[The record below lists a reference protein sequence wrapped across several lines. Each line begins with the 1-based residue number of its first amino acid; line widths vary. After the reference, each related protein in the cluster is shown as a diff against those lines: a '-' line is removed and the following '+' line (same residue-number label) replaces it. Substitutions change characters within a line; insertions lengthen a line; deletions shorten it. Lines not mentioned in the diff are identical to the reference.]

1 MTGLPGLK
9 RIYWDGD
16 EALSTGQKKTAAISF
31 MKENPG
37 ILVIFESDEL
47 IKGWNRLEAPWKDK
61 LKELSGLGDDPT
73 KEELHGLLKIEE
85 MDMENSGITTLNP
98 VRQLYNLRSLNI
110 SGVKVDDYSQ
120 LGDALELEKLNISG
134 TSLKDLEVLKSI
146 DKLEILHIENTEVTS
161 LSPLEGKIHLKF
173 IYADGSSITDQ
184 EAFKFTTNTPDCV
197 VIFKS
202 EEMVQWWN
210 DLPDAWEDYFSASFK
225 LSSPPGTEQ
234 LHGILFLNRLEI
246 TDRNGIKSLDPIKIM
261 QGLKTLRLKSL
272 PLSEI
277 KALSSLVNLEQ
288 LECTQMPLSDLTPIS
303 GLKKI
308 TELNINNTT
317 VSDLESI
324 GGLDNI
330 RKLKISGT
338 QVKSLKPIASFVNLE
353 AIELNNTPVK
363 SIKQLLPFA
372 RLKSVEC
379 YNTKISEKTIESFKE
394 DKPAC
399 NVVYY

>member
-1 MTGLPGLK
+1 MTELPELK

-16 EALSTGQKKTAAISF
+16 EALSTGQKKTAAIGF

-37 ILVIFESDEL
+37 TLVIFESDEL

-61 LKELSGLGDDPT
+61 LKGLTGLGDAPT

-85 MDMENSGITTLNP
+85 IDMENTGITTLNP

-120 LGDALELEKLNISG
+120 LSDALEIEELNVSG
-134 TSLKDLEVLKSI
+134 TSIKGLEVLKSL
-146 DKLEILHIENTEVTS
+146 DKLEILHIENTEVSS

-173 IYADGSSITDQ
+173 VYADGSNITDQ
-184 EAFKFTTNTPDCV
+184 GAFKFTAITPACI

-210 DLPDAWEDYFSASFK
+210 ELPDAWKDYFSASFK
-225 LSSPPGTEQ
+225 LNSPPSTEQ
-234 LHGILFLNRLEI
+234 LHGILFLNQLEI
-246 TDRNGIKSLDPIKIM
+246 ADRSGIKSLEPIKIM

-272 PLSEI
+272 QVSDL
-277 KALSSLVNLEQ
+277 AVLSSLVNLEQ
-288 LECTQMPLSDLTPIS
+288 LECTQMPLSDLSPLA
-303 GLKKI
+303 GLEKI
-308 TELNINNTT
+308 TELNIENTT
-317 VSDLESI
+317 VSDLKSI
-324 GGLDNI
+324 EGLDNI

-338 QVKSLKPIASFVNLE
+338 QVKSLKSIASFVNLE
-353 AIELNNTPVK
+353 EIELNNTPVK

-379 YNTKISEKTIESFKE
+379 YNTKISAKTIESFKE
-394 DKPAC
+394 DKPGC